1 MPEKK
6 VMVVIQSPQGEQQF
20 TFNETTKVSEVIE
33 TARKA
38 FGYQPGNFV
47 LKLEKNNV
55 TLAPERTLVSY
66 HIQEGDLLLL
76 VPETGSGV

>member
-1 MPEKK
+1 MPEKTLT
-6 VMVVIQSPQGEQQF
+6 VVIQSPQGQKEF
-20 TFNETTKVSEVIE
+20 TFDETTKVSEVIE
-33 TARKA
+33 EARKA

-47 LKLEKNNV
+47 LKREKNNE

-66 HIQEGDLLLL
+66 HIENGELLLL